1 MAVPHSPQNRAV
13 GGFGEPHAAQT
24 AASFVPH
31 SPQNLRPGSF
41 GVPQLGQVIEARFP
55 SWRAA

>member
-1 MAVPHSPQNRAV
+1 MGVPHSPQKRAV
-13 GGFGEPHAAQT
+13 GGFGVPHAAQT